1 MTDERIGF
9 QSRSEVSQSWRRRLS
24 WSLPLV
30 FLIGAPVI
38 VATRL
43 ILYSTYP
50 GRFDHM
56 IPSISKTAAYAPGN
70 YVFAVGM
77 SAVAVCIFI
86 AWSICRRI
94 GNERILHLAPQ
105 AYQNRLL
112 GLNGAGSVL
121 GMIAGLMLA
130 LLALISLE
138 GENSLHMVLSAL
150 FFSFQ
155 VLAFAVDTFCYQ
167 LLRRYAGRKADRELK
182 LAATT
187 RLWMCLAVVTSANLF
202 LYMFMNKSDGLFDSR
217 HLAQQVYIFSEH
229 ALSFLSLAYP
239 GALFPDV
246 LRYFR
251 VVGLRY

>member
-30 FLIGAPVI
+30 FLIGVPVI
-38 VATRL
+38 LATRT
-43 ILYSTYP
+43 ILNSTYP

-112 GLNGAGSVL
+112 GMNGAGSVL
-121 GMIAGLMLA
+121 GMIAALMLA

-138 GENSLHMVLSAL
+138 VDDALHMFLSAL

-155 VLAFAVDTFCYQ
+155 VLAFAVDTLCYVVF
-167 LLRRYAGRKADRELK
+167 RRYVGRRGDRELK

-187 RLWMCLAVVTSANLF
+187 RLWMCLAVAISGSLF

-217 HLAQQVYIFSEH
+217 YLAQQVYIFSEH
-229 ALSFLSLAYP
+229 ALSFLFLAYP
-239 GALFPDV
+239 AALFPDV
-246 LRYFR
+246 LRYIR
-251 VVGLRY
+251 AAGLRN